1 MSVSTRTLI
10 VVVVLVAVGRGQ
22 SGLELFKNP
31 GFEDSDIESVY
42 GHAWGYKAERVTD
55 SHSGSYAVKLSG
67 RYVTLGFCYETARKF
82 DLS

>member
-1 MSVSTRTLI
+1 MSVSTRTFIVLI
-10 VVVVLVAVGRGQ
+10 VLVAVGRGQ

-31 GFEDSDIESVY
+31 GFEDPDIESVY

-67 RYVTLGFCYETARKF
+67 R
-82 DLS
+82 